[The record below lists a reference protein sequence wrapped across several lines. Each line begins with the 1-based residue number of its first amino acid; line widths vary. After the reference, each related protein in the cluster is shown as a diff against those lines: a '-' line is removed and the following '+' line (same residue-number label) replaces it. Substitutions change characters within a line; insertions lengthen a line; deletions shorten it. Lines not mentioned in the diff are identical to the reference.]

1 MVQAEHHEQRKVGHH
16 NIDSGDSGL
25 SRLTKNGRCERKD
38 WKDKVRAWSLFYRE
52 LDVKG
57 R

>member
-25 SRLTKNGRCERKD
+25 SRLTKNGRCKRKD
-38 WKDKVRAWSLFYRE
+38 WKDKVRAWRLLYRE